1 MSDLAT
7 ALRVLLVC
15 AALIGLAWLLIAIVR
30 GVRRSTARGGK
41 GLHAIGAAL
50 MMFGWGHMRDPR
62 NDTVAEARDGRIR
75 RDEYSGDPIDPDS
88 R

>member
-15 AALIGLAWLLIAIVR
+15 AALVGLAWLLFAMVR
-30 GVRRSTARGGK
+30 SARRGGK
-41 GLHAIGAAL
+41 GMQAIGAVV

-62 NDTVAEARDGRIR
+62 NDTVAEAKDGRVER
-75 RDEYSGDPIDPDS
+75 GSHSGDPIDTES

>member
-15 AALIGLAWLLIAIVR
+15 AALIGLAWLLFAIVR
-30 GVRRSTARGGK
+30 SVRRSTARGGK

>member
-15 AALIGLAWLLIAIVR
+15 AALIGLAWVLFAIVR
-30 GVRRSTARGGK
+30 SVRRGGGK
-41 GLHAIGAAL
+41 GVHAIGAAL

-62 NDTVAEARDGRIR
+62 NDTVAEAKDGRVDR
-75 RDEYSGDPIDPDS
+75 GTHARDPIDLES